1 MFLDSFEDLF
11 RIVWY
16 KNYYYYVDF
25 KRWLLFGVLE
35 IGEKR
40 ICGGILIEVNG
51 NGNNGYLFY
60 FYLVIVFC
68 C

>member
-25 KRWLLFGVLE
+25 KRWLLLGVLE

-51 NGNNGYLFY
+51 NGNNG
-60 FYLVIVFC
+60 
-68 C
+68 

>member
-16 KNYYYYVDF
+16 KNYYYYVVF
-25 KRWLLFGVLE
+25 KRWLLLGVLE

-40 ICGGILIEVNG
+40 ICSGILIEVNG
-51 NGNNGYLFY
+51 NGNNG
-60 FYLVIVFC
+60 
-68 C
+68 